1 MLFRSGPGGIIIAN
15 TNINN
20 ETNNQVKKTGIT
32 LDGLNRAIMGTT
44 FALTTLGSI
53 GSMTGGAL
61 GGLSTQ
67 VAKYSGILFGLM
79 SITQL
84 LTQTSIVKLAQDR
97 LAIGSNAMRAVN
109 IASFAKTGSGVTGF
123 LPKLAQLGFGISKF
137 LGPIG
142 IATTV
147 FAGLVGIV
155 KLVNAAKEK
164 ERQAIEGLGKAANIS
179 AAQIAKLGTAFGV
192 TPFKGSIESLKTYVP
207 ANKQQRTLIQQARD
221 ALAGRSE
228 EHHV

>member
-1 MLFRSGPGGIIIAN
+1 MTEHKILTEQTGVKVYFADPRSPWQRGTNEN
-15 TNINN
+15 TNGLIRQYFPKG
-20 ETNNQVKKTGIT
+20 TDFRKVT
-32 LDGLNRAIMGTT
+32 LEQI
-44 FALTTLGSI
+44 
-53 GSMTGGAL
+53 
-61 GGLSTQ
+61 
-67 VAKYSGILFGLM
+67 
-79 SITQL
+79 
-84 LTQTSIVKLAQDR
+84 KLAQDR

-164 ERQAIEGLGKAANIS
+164 ERQAIEGLGRAANIS
-179 AAQIAKLGTAFGV
+179 AGQIE
-192 TPFKGSIESLKTYVP
+192 I
-207 ANKQQRTLIQQARD
+207 
-221 ALAGRSE
+221 GRA
-228 EHHV
+228 HV